1 LYNFLSATREYDVDI
16 ADIRPF
22 LFLGQDSAS
31 YGIADE
37 YLENINSALRAGQ
50 VPPIQ
55 RMLEIEKKEQKTSIS
70 NIMLDW
76 IENDL
81 AGPELRKSIQ
91 VLSECLPVM
100 SEDVIPHAASILINK
115 TLLSGIN
122 DRIKILNINGVF
134 FALNKVQNRQAF
146 TVVNKYIESL
156 SHEDLNF
163 SKKILESLFKYEFL
177 VKSTEQI
184 NKVRS
189 FLEERE
195 EPVEEEE

>member
-1 LYNFLSATREYDVDI
+1 
-16 ADIRPF
+16 
-22 LFLGQDSAS
+22 
-31 YGIADE
+31 
-37 YLENINSALRAGQ
+37 
-50 VPPIQ
+50 
-55 RMLEIEKKEQKTSIS
+55 M
-70 NIMLDW
+70 
-76 IENDL
+76 
-81 AGPELRKSIQ
+81 
-91 VLSECLPVM
+91 
-100 SEDVIPHAASILINK
+100 
-115 TLLSGIN
+115 
-122 DRIKILNINGVF
+122 
-134 FALNKVQNRQAF
+134 QNRQAF